1 VKGLL
6 KSVPGTP
13 ADRLP
18 LWLDPDPY
26 YGPKDPSQDLAG
38 LAMEKKYYG
47 DNLGRHDKVKVGDT
61 WIVNPKRVLES
72 IKKTKADEAQGKKE
86 GSGS

>member
-1 VKGLL
+1 
-6 KSVPGTP
+6 
-13 ADRLP
+13 
-18 LWLDPDPY
+18 
-26 YGPKDPSQDLAG
+26 
-38 LAMEKKYYG
+38 MEKKYYG